1 MAPTYNGGLYL
12 PMESFIEDLVALGL
26 KNRKFALGQ
35 NGTWAPVAAKHMS
48 DKLALLKDCTILED
62 VLTITSAL
70 HESDLDTVKNFAKAI
85 ADM

>member
-1 MAPTYNGGLYL
+1 
-12 PMESFIEDLVALGL
+12 
-26 KNRKFALGQ
+26 
-35 NGTWAPVAAKHMS
+35 MS

-85 ADM
+85 ADMA